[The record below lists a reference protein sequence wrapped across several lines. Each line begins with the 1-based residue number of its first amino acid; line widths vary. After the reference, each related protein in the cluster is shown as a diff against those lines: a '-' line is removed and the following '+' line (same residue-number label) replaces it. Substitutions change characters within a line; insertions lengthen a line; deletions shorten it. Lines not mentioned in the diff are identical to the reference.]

1 MDLSQYKDSLGQ
13 PRQGFHAARVPL
25 LDVALWDTVGTIV
38 IAICIALLFRV
49 SIWKT
54 VVAAFVLGTL
64 MHIAFGVRTR
74 LTTAI
79 VDQK

>member
-13 PRQGFHAARVPL
+13 PRQGFHAARVPI

-38 IAICIALLFRV
+38 IATCIALMFRL

-54 VVAAFVLGTL
+54 VVAAFVLGML
-64 MHIAFGVRTR
+64 MHIAFDVRTR
-74 LTTAI
+74 QTTI
-79 VDQK
+79 IME